1 MSSKPTI
8 VPRPPTL
15 DECHSGIP
23 DNLLSP
29 ALQVKAR
36 LAGNQDL
43 TPHERKELPVVP
55 LGHTREEFMRAVSE
69 LAHILGQQNI
79 EINDKPLDDGW
90 YIEHPNTHDAF
101 NLLDPEDTVSSAA
114 VYPGSVEE
122 VQAVVRWANKF
133 RIPIFPISIG
143 RNLGYGGAAPRV
155 RGSVIVDLGRRM
167 NRVLDIDPDNCTC
180 LVEPGVT
187 FYALYEAIQKRGFKH
202 LWIDVPDL
210 GGGSVIGNTLDRG
223 VGYTPYGDH
232 YAMHSGMEV
241 VLPQGQLVRT
251 GMGALPNN
259 NTWQTFPYGFG
270 PYYDGIFT
278 QSNFG
283 IVTKMGMTLMPNP
296 GGHESFM
303 YTFEKEEDLPE
314 IVEIIRPLRIGNILE
329 NVAQLKHVI
338 QEVAALG
345 KPRSAW
351 VRPGESLKDSI
362 KRVAKELPCGD
373 CTWVYYGTCYGPPEL
388 RNARLKLI
396 HEAFTKISGAR
407 KIDHRGLPPDHY
419 FWSRDRICSGV
430 PDIQELNWLNW
441 VPNGAH
447 VFFSPIC
454 PIRGEDATRLLAIA
468 KKWHE
473 AHNLDCFP
481 AFCVGLREMHL
492 IINVVYNR
500 GCKESRHSAYRCMR
514 GMIQEAAGYGY
525 GEYRTHLLFQDQVS
539 RTYSWNDCALMGL
552 HNTVKDCLDPNGILA
567 PGRQGIWPSS
577 YRDNGWELTCDDTEV
592 DGEENR
598 LSEGD
603 AVARTRKTVDVK
615 L

>member
-1 MSSKPTI
+1 M
-8 VPRPPTL
+8 VANPPTL
-15 DECHSGIP
+15 DQCHSGIP
-23 DNLLSP
+23 TNLLAS
-29 ALQVKAR
+29 AVKVKERLSENQTLQ
-36 LAGNQDL
+36 
-43 TPHERKELPVVP
+43 PHQRTQPPVIP
-55 LGHTREEFMRAVSE
+55 LGHTRDEFMRALSE
-69 LAHILGQQNI
+69 LRAVLGDENV
-79 EINDKPLDDGW
+79 EFNDKPLDDGW

-114 VYPGSVEE
+114 VYPGSTED
-122 VQAVVRWANKF
+122 VQEIVRWANKF

-155 RGSVIVDLGRRM
+155 RGSVVVDLGRRM
-167 NRVLDIDPDNCTC
+167 NRILDIDPDSCTC

-187 FYALYEAIQKRGFKH
+187 FYALYEELQRRGFKH

-210 GGGSVIGNTLDRG
+210 GGGSVVGNTLDRG

-241 VLPQGQLVRT
+241 VLPQGELIRT
-251 GMGALPNN
+251 GMGALPKN
-259 NTWQTFPYGFG
+259 NTWQAFPYGFG

-283 IVTKMGMTLMPNP
+283 IVTKMGMALMPNP

-303 YTFEKEEDLPE
+303 YTFAREEDLPQ
-314 IVEIIRPLRIGNILE
+314 IVETIRPLRIANILE

-345 KPRSAW
+345 KQRSAW
-351 VRPGESLKDSI
+351 VQSGESLDDTI
-362 KRVAKELPCGD
+362 RRVAKGLPCGD
-373 CTWVYYGTCYGPPEL
+373 CTWIYYGTCYGPPEL
-388 RNARLKLI
+388 RNPKLKLI

-407 KIDHRGLPPDHY
+407 KIDPKDLPREHY

-454 PIRGEDATRLLAIA
+454 PIRGPDATRLLALA
-468 KKWHE
+468 KKWHGKY
-473 AHNLDCFP
+473 NLDCFP

-492 IINVVYNR
+492 IINVVYDR
-500 GCKESRHSAYRCMR
+500 GSVESRQSAYQCMR
-514 GMIQEAAGYGY
+514 GMIREAAEYGY

-539 RTYSWNDCALMGL
+539 QTYNWNDGALMSL
-552 HNTVKDCLDPNGILA
+552 SNTVKDCLDPNGILS
-567 PGRQGIWPSS
+567 PGRQGIWPAG
-577 YRDNGWELTCDDTEV
+577 YRQGGWELTENDVEV
-592 DGEENR
+592 DGRGKN
-598 LSEGD
+598 LSEGN
-603 AVARTRKTVDVK
+603 DVRQPRATGEIK